1 MSATY
6 AGAKGKAAD
15 FGQKSA
21 STAARPALRPLS
33 AEEQAKVAM
42 KKAFIEEHL
51 PEVVPLVKDFYNA
64 GLIDGW
70 RSVSAVRLLNKGDG
84 DGTE

>member
-1 MSATY
+1 MSRTY
-6 AGAKGKAAD
+6 AGAKGKTGD
-15 FGQKSA
+15 LLPKSGF
-21 STAARPALRPLS
+21 TAARPALRPLS

-42 KKAFIEEHL
+42 KKAFVEAHL
-51 PEVVPLVKDFYNA
+51 PEAVPLVKDLYQA

-70 RSVSAVRLLNKGDG
+70 RSVAEVRLLNKGDG